1 MAQVLN
7 KFSPTKPDGVKT
19 TEDGDAFG
27 FTFDLTVTY
36 TAWETFLI
44 IEKGQNYLL
53 YFAILHNPLRVLV
66 DSLTTRDSLRTR
78 KKRKQQQQNKKKKQ

>member
-1 MAQVLN
+1 M
-7 KFSPTKPDGVKT
+7 KT
-19 TEDGDAFG
+19 FLFNG
-27 FTFDLTVTY
+27 FWISLIFHYTVTY